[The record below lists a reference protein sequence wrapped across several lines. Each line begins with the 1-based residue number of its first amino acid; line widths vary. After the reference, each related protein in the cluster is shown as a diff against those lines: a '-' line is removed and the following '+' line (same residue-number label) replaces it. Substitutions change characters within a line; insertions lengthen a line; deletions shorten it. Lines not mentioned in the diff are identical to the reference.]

1 MAIAAKAF
9 VRACVSRWP
18 CYKVGLQS
26 AATTEFSGY
35 IGVLTVGSSGE
46 HARFGR
52 FTVIIVGAV
61 AVHVDPVAF
70 ESLHF
75 VTVSTSDGDIWLM
88 RFEK

>member
-1 MAIAAKAF
+1 M
-9 VRACVSRWP
+9 R
-18 CYKVGLQS
+18 
-26 AATTEFSGY
+26 
-35 IGVLTVGSSGE
+35 
-46 HARFGR
+46 RFGR